1 MLEYVETVLV
11 FVCIYGLAGMAFD
24 LLLGYAGLASLAQA
38 SFVGLGAY
46 STALLTTKLGW
57 GFFPSLFVGIGVA
70 ALLGFLIG
78 VAVLRLSGDYLMVA
92 TVGFVFAIEALL
104 VGWQGLTGGPN
115 GVPGIP
121 PITIGGFAFSTPGR
135 FLLFSVLICI
145 VFYFLSSRLVKSPYG
160 RILQAMCNDE
170 IATSSMGKN
179 LVTVKLSIFV
189 ISSGMAAVS
198 GSLYAHFITF
208 VDPFHY
214 SLHQTFF
221 LFIIVVLGGMRT
233 LIGAF
238 LGALILLG
246 IPEIVRFMGLPTGT
260 MGHVSEIIY
269 GSILV
274 IVAMF
279 RPQGLLGKR
288 KTESEEDI
296 MGVELAKDV
305 TK

>member
-11 FVCIYGLAGMAFD
+11 FVCIFGLGAMSFD
-24 LLLGYAGLASLAQA
+24 LLLGYSGLASLAQA

-46 STALLTTKLGW
+46 STALFTTKLGW

-78 VAVLRLSGDYLMVA
+78 VAVLHLAGDYLMVA
-92 TVGFVFAIEALL
+92 TVGFVFAVQAFL
-104 VGWQGLTGGPN
+104 VGWDDVTRGPN
-115 GVPGIP
+115 GIPGVP
-121 PITIGGFAFSTPGR
+121 PIEIGGFSFDTPGKY
-135 FLLFSVLICI
+135 LLFSVIICFI
-145 VFYFLSSRLVKSPYG
+145 FYFLSSRLVRSPYG
-160 RILQAMCNDE
+160 RILQAMHDDE

-179 LVTVKLSIFV
+179 LVAIKLSIFV
-189 ISSGMAAVS
+189 IAAGMAAVS
-198 GSLYAHFITF
+198 GSLYAHFVSF

-214 SLHQTFF
+214 SLHETFT
-221 LFIIVVLGGMRT
+221 LFIMVVLGGMRT
-233 LIGAF
+233 LKGAY

-246 IPEIVRFMGLPTGT
+246 IPEIVRFMGLPTGI
-260 MGHVSEIIY
+260 MGHVQEIIY

-288 KTESEEDI
+288 KAEPQEEPQ
-296 MGVELAKDV
+296 G
-305 TK
+305 